1 MATAAKR
8 SARVISAHTR
18 TTSKP
23 TIGGQRARDGVYDH
37 ITDIQP
43 TNERLRAF
51 ARDHGLMDLVVIDR
65 PWAYGK
71 IRPKAEHYG
80 EPSREYPC
88 IIDQELMK
96 LEIRAITK
104 PNAIVAEWCPV
115 SQIGFLLDIWRK
127 QGIAY
132 RTMITWAKLGSR
144 GSLFSNAAS
153 GAALPMTEMLVI
165 GARGRGLMLS
175 TDVEKIERLLG
186 VFFAPVGRHSEKP
199 QWVHD
204 QLAQVYGV
212 RAACKA
218 ELFAREQKRGW
229 HVWGNQSDGRH
240 AKRAR
245 RAAA

>member
-8 SARVISAHTR
+8 SARVISARTR
-18 TTSKP
+18 TGKP
-23 TIGGQRARDGVYDH
+23 TIGGQRARDGVYAH
-37 ITDIQP
+37 ITDIGP

-51 ARDHGLMDLVVIDR
+51 AARNGLMDLIVVDR

-71 IRPKAEHYG
+71 IRPKAEHPG

-88 IIDQELMK
+88 IIDSEVRK
-96 LEIRAITK
+96 LDICAITQ
-104 PNAIVAEWCPV
+104 PDSIVAEWCPV
-115 SQIGFLLDIWRK
+115 SQIGFLLDIWRE

-144 GSLFSNAAS
+144 GSLRSNAAA

-165 GARGRGLMLS
+165 GARGRGLRLR

-186 VFFAPVGRHSEKP
+186 VFFAPIGRHSEKP

-212 RAACKA
+212 RATSKA

-229 HVWGNQSDGRH
+229 HVWGNQSDGKH
-240 AKRAR
+240 AR
-245 RAAA
+245 RAKEAV